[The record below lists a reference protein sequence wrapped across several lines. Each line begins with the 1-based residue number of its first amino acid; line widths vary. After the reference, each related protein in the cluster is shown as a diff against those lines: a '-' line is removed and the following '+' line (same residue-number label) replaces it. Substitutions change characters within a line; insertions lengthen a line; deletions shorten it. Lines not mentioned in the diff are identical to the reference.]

1 MLGGYGMAAS
11 ARWFFSRGDDV
22 SAVQTRTAAATET
35 LDDPLER
42 RTTDRL
48 PLLKPVQYRHGGKL
62 MIGELLDIGEE
73 GLRLRTVHPLPLD
86 AQIKL
91 YIPIPG
97 NDERS
102 RMCLLEGQVV
112 WKEGTTVGLSFSDPP
127 PESSHEVR
135 ALLRREI
142 P

>member
-11 ARWFFSRGDDV
+11 GRWLFAIGDDV
-22 SAVQTRTAAATET
+22 SVQTRTSAATET

-42 RTTDRL
+42 RTSDRL
-48 PLLKPVQYRHGGKL
+48 PLLKPVQYRHRGKL

-86 AQIKL
+86 AEIKL

-97 NDERS
+97 TDERS
-102 RMCLLEGQVV
+102 RMCLLEGQ
-112 WKEGTTVGLSFSDPP
+112 KESFFFLQN
-127 PESSHEVR
+127 R
-135 ALLRREI
+135 
-142 P
+142 